1 MLNLLFEHL
10 VSQAECDGEDY
21 QCRRRECSL
30 DFTTPLLPNCSS
42 QSDFVTLTLLRRAH
56 LYNLCNKDSKDR
68 GKRFVKEPPQPA
80 HNMSA
85 SDFKSVQ
92 QRLFKNMSQF
102 ITQTSANISQDA
114 ATWPPSEPPSKPVET
129 TQKQSVQQ
137 DRVEMFYYDKLH
149 YGWCP
154 VYKSCSSRVN
164 SFFCPLYYNQTYCE
178 KQPGAYIWRH
188 KLPNFK
194 IPGTLKDW
202 PWKDIKT
209 FIVVR
214 DPFSRI
220 LSAYRDKLENFRP
233 DQLFGSNKALVNLI
247 FDGLIAPRR
256 FIGYQH
262 QGYDKYQKAK
272 LLNIAKRKAYIRY
285 TMPHKARDTDPNNP
299 YETPLYA
306 TFPEFIGGILS
317 GTMNEHWAPASLYC
331 TPCRY
336 EYDYIIKADHFSC
349 EFNHFLNITGHPELI
364 HNNNNQWASNTGP
377 AKSET
382 ALYEYYSLLS
392 DTQLELFYK
401 LYQQDCELF
410 DFNCREIMC
419 KIKAW
424 KEMHHTDGL

>member
-1 MLNLLFEHL
+1 MVNCYT
-10 VSQAECDGEDY
+10 SPQAECDGEEY

-30 DFTTPLLPNCSS
+30 DFTTPPLPNCSS
-42 QSDFVTLTLLRRAH
+42 QPDFITLTLLRRAH
-56 LYNLCNKDSKDR
+56 LYSMCNKD
-68 GKRFVKEPPQPA
+68 KRPEQPPVNGSYNVK
-80 HNMSA
+80 
-85 SDFKSVQ
+85 
-92 QRLFKNMSQF
+92 
-102 ITQTSANISQDA
+102 
-114 ATWPPSEPPSKPVET
+114 T
-129 TQKQSVQQ
+129 TTILEEH
-137 DRVEMFYYDKLH
+137 DRVEMFYYDELH

-154 VYKSCSSRVN
+154 VFKSCSSRVN
-164 SFFCPLYYNQTYCE
+164 SFFCPLYYNQAYCE
-178 KQPGAYIWRH
+178 KRYGADIWRK

-194 IPGTLKDW
+194 LPSKLKDW
-202 PWKDIKT
+202 PWKDLST
-209 FIVVR
+209 FVVVR

-233 DQLFGSNKALVNLI
+233 NELVESNEALVNFI
-247 FDGLIAPRR
+247 FNVLIAPRR

-262 QGYDKYQKAK
+262 QGYDKDQKAK
-272 LLNIAKRKAYIRY
+272 LLNKAKRKANERY
-285 TMPHKARDTDPNNP
+285 AAPHKKMHTDHNNP

-306 TFPEFIGGILS
+306 TFPEFIGAVVS
-317 GTMNEHWAPASLYC
+317 GTMNEHWVPASVYC

-336 EYDYIIKADHFSC
+336 KYDYIIKADNFAC
-349 EFNHFLNITGHPELI
+349 EFNHFLNNTGHPELI
-364 HNNNNQWASNTGP
+364 QTITDQWASNAGP

-424 KEMHHTDGL
+424 KEMHQTSGL